1 MLRHFVLPTV
11 TVLQPHGPQLQVQAY
26 TRPQVELCGGQELG
40 PRFTMKLLSL
50 QRGTFDSK
58 TGEYEWVFSTKQA
71 KNRLKFS
78 L

>member
-1 MLRHFVLPTV
+1 MIGGQART
-11 TVLQPHGPQLQVQAY
+11 QLK
-26 TRPQVELCGGQELG
+26 TDPSMWQELG

-58 TGEYEWVFSTKQA
+58 TGEYEWVFSTKMA